1 MEPTIPSP
9 NFRLPQ
15 DVPPQGNDNKQAN
28 MMQPERRSNISTF
41 AQSFGRKK
49 KAALTEQQI

>member
-15 DVPPQGNDNKQAN
+15 DMPPQGNDNKPAN